1 MIGLMVPA
9 GTSVVRVRLI
19 GALIFKDS
27 ANVAAI
33 SWSLLPGRKGDGLG
47 RITLGTD
54 GVLALDE

>member
-1 MIGLMVPA
+1 M
-9 GTSVVRVRLI
+9 VRVLLI

-27 ANVAAI
+27 ASEAAI

-47 RITLGTD
+47 RLTLGTD

>member
-1 MIGLMVPA
+1 MVPA

-19 GALIFKDS
+19 GVLIFKDS
-27 ANVAAI
+27 ASEAAI

-47 RITLGTD
+47 WITLGTD